1 MLMSFSF
8 WGYVVAAIVTIAHN
22 GTYVKQE
29 REQQRRQQQLQMLR
43 SRVDRR
49 CLLSIPFAL
58 PGYGG
63 LAYELSSP
71 NLLLVPR
78 QASIPWVSQ
87 VLRAPCSCE
96 VRHGA
101 PRLSYSLP
109 V

>member
-1 MLMSFSF
+1 MPELSIFFGPEMIVFMSFSF
-8 WGYVVAAIVTIAHN
+8 WGYVVAVIVTIAYN

-49 CLLSIPFAL
+49 CLLSIPFAS

-78 QASIPWVSQ
+78 QASIPW
-87 VLRAPCSCE
+87 
-96 VRHGA
+96 G
-101 PRLSYSLP
+101 LSSPTSPLFM
-109 V
+109 